1 MSFDKKIKYIN
12 RERILDEFQ
21 RLVSF
26 DSPSYQEKAIADYLK
41 EKLLSLGLEVKED
54 NAAKELFSE
63 DNTRIDAASNIY
75 GYLKG
80 NVPGEPVL
88 FSSHLDTVSPETGK
102 KAVIHEDG
110 KITSEGETVLGADD
124 VSGLVSILEALTI
137 IRDEELEHPDI
148 EILFTVAEEPYC
160 SGSRFVQYDRL
171 KSKIGYVLDLTGP
184 VGTAAIAAPS
194 IISLN
199 VQVKGKAAH
208 AGFEPEKGINA
219 LSMAAEALA
228 GIRTGRLGNGITVNF
243 GTISGGTGKNIVP
256 EAILIEG
263 EIRGLNHEKAQ
274 EQVEVIKK
282 VFESSAEKYGGEI
295 IFKAE
300 EHIRA
305 YSVAQDSDAVR
316 RFKEAANKLQS
327 KNGVNLITT
336 YGGSD
341 ANRFNEHGIETI
353 VLSCGMENCHSCS
366 EYTTIEEL
374 ERSALLTLKLM
385 QLTE

>member
-1 MSFDKKIKYIN
+1 MSFDKKTKYIN

-26 DSPSYQEKAIADYLK
+26 DSPSYQEKATADYLK

-54 NAAKELFSE
+54 NAAKELISE
-63 DNTRIDAASNIY
+63 DNTRVGATSNIY

-88 FSSHLDTVSPETGK
+88 FSSHLDTVSPGTGK

-137 IRDEELEHPDI
+137 IRDGELEHPDI

-160 SGSRFVQYDRL
+160 SGSRFVQYDSL
-171 KSKIGYVLDLTGP
+171 KSKIGYVLDLTGS

-199 VQVKGKAAH
+199 IQVKGKAAH

-243 GTISGGTGKNIVP
+243 GTISGGAGKNIVP
-256 EAILIEG
+256 EEILIEG
-263 EIRGLNHEKAQ
+263 EIRGLDHEKAQ
-274 EQVEVIKK
+274 EQVEAIKRI
-282 VFESSAEKYGGEI
+282 FEKSAEKYGGEI

-305 YSVAQDSDAVR
+305 YGVAQDSDVVR

-327 KNGVNLITT
+327 ENGVNLITT

-341 ANRFNEHGIETI
+341 ANRLNEHGIETI